1 MTRQR
6 PLHATRML
14 AALTALSCLLLPA
27 SFAWAGSAKEVQ
39 AEAADAAKQAEPI
52 RASASPDANAPS
64 ASAPADP
71 DPAHADHAPRIDVV
85 FVLDTTGSMS
95 GLIDG
100 AKRKI
105 WHIANGIVS
114 EKPTPRVRFGL
125 VAYRDRGD
133 DYITKRFDL
142 TENIDEVYENLQGFA
157 ADGGG
162 DGPES
167 VNQALHEAVTEMS
180 WDESRSVTKI
190 IFLVGDAPPHMDYE
204 NDVEY
209 PEVCKVAV
217 KNDLIIN
224 TVQCGSM
231 NGTREV
237 WQKIARLAE
246 GNYAAI
252 GQSGDM
258 RVVSTPHDEKLAEL
272 NREIGQTMVPYG
284 DRASREKQAFRQ
296 RRSEAAEAEV
306 AADRAS
312 YMSAKA
318 APAAGEPLTGR
329 DLTDALEGQTVSL
342 EDVEVD
348 KLPEKLQKMSEEQR
362 KQYLEKQVARRAE
375 LKNKIRETQAARRQ
389 YIEKQQEAEG
399 EKDGFDAKVLEWVRE
414 QSKRG
419 EAPAEE

>member
-1 MTRQR
+1 MQR
-6 PLHATRML
+6 RNPTPRFGFFVG
-14 AALTALSCLLLPA
+14 LTALLATSL
-27 SFAWAGSAKEVQ
+27 SA
-39 AEAADAAKQAEPI
+39 ATALADAPQ
-52 RASASPDANAPS
+52 SAAPS
-64 ASAPADP
+64 ADRAAPATTSP
-71 DPAHADHAPRIDVV
+71 DLATDTGTHPRIDVV

-100 AKRKI
+100 AKQKI

-167 VNQALHEAVTEMS
+167 VNQALHEAVTKMS

-209 PEVCKVAV
+209 PEVCKIAV
-217 KNDLIIN
+217 RNDLIIN
-224 TVQCGSM
+224 TVQCGNM
-231 NGTREV
+231 GGTQEV
-237 WQKIARLAE
+237 WQEIARLAE

-252 GQSGDM
+252 GQEGDM
-258 RVVSTPHDEKLAEL
+258 RIVRTPHDEKLAEL
-272 NREIGQTMVPYG
+272 NREIGETMVPYG
-284 DRASREKQAFRQ
+284 EKESREKQLARQ
-296 RRSEAAEAEV
+296 RRSEKADAEV

-312 YMSAKA
+312 FMSSKA
-318 APAAGEPLTGR
+318 APAASEPLADR
-329 DLTDALEGQTVSL
+329 DLTESL
-342 EDVEVD
+342 EADAVDLDEIEVD
-348 KLPEKLQKMSEEQR
+348 KLPEKLQKMSDEER

-375 LKNKIRETQAARRQ
+375 LKKKIQETQAARRD
-389 YIEKQQEAEG
+389 YIEEQRKAEG
-399 EKDGFDAKVLEWVRE
+399 GKAGFDAKVLQWVRE
-414 QSKRG
+414 QTKRDG
-419 EAPAEE
+419 ADPEE